1 MRGAR
6 SVPLALAVVVVV
18 LGVAVVARTVAA
30 GVGGGL
36 GLLLGGLMIVGGALR
51 IYLLRRPWRG
61 G

>member
-1 MRGAR
+1 MSGVRRAP
-6 SVPLALAVVVVV
+6 VALAVVVVV

-36 GLLLGGLMIVGGALR
+36 GLLLGGLMILGGALR
-51 IYLLRRPWRG
+51 LYLLRPWRG

>member
-6 SVPLALAVVVVV
+6 TIPLALAVAVVI

-36 GLLLGGLMIVGGALR
+36 GLLLGGLMILGGALR
-51 IYLLRRPWRG
+51 IYLLRPWRG

>member
-1 MRGAR
+1 MSGAR
-6 SVPLALAVVVVV
+6 HLPVALAVVVVV

-36 GLLLGGLMIVGGALR
+36 GLLLGGLMILGGALR
-51 IYLLRRPWRG
+51 LYLLRPWRG

>member
-6 SVPLALAVVVVV
+6 SVPVALAVVVVI
-18 LGVAVVARTVAA
+18 LGVTVVARTVAA

-36 GLLLGGLMIVGGALR
+36 GLLLGGLMILGGALR
-51 IYLLRRPWRG
+51 IYLLRPWRG

>member
-1 MRGAR
+1 MSGAR
-6 SVPLALAVVVVV
+6 RVPVALAVLVVV

-36 GLLLGGLMIVGGALR
+36 GLLLGGLMILGGALR
-51 IYLLRRPWRG
+51 LYLLRPWRG

>member
-6 SVPLALAVVVVV
+6 TVPVALAVVVVV

-36 GLLLGGLMIVGGALR
+36 GLLLGGLMILGGALR
-51 IYLLRRPWRG
+51 LYLLRPWRG

>member
-6 SVPLALAVVVVV
+6 SIPVALAVIVVI

-36 GLLLGGLMIVGGALR
+36 GLLLGGLMIVGGLLR
-51 IYLLRRPWRG
+51 IYLLRPWRG

>member
-1 MRGAR
+1 VTGAR
-6 SVPLALAVVVVV
+6 RVPVVLAVVVMV

-36 GLLLGGLMIVGGALR
+36 GLLLGGLMILGGALR
-51 IYLLRRPWRG
+51 LYLLRPWRG

>member
-1 MRGAR
+1 MRSAR
-6 SVPLALAVVVVV
+6 SVPMALAVVVVI

-36 GLLLGGLMIVGGALR
+36 GLLLGGLMILGGALR
-51 IYLLRRPWRG
+51 IYLLRPWRG

>member
-1 MRGAR
+1 MSGVRRAP
-6 SVPLALAVVVVV
+6 VALAVVVVV

-36 GLLLGGLMIVGGALR
+36 GLLLGGQMILGGALR
-51 IYLLRRPWRG
+51 LYLLRPWRG

>member
-6 SVPLALAVVVVV
+6 SIPVALAVVVVI

-36 GLLLGGLMIVGGALR
+36 GLLLGGLMILGGALR
-51 IYLLRRPWRG
+51 IYLLRPWRG
-61 G
+61 D

>member
-6 SVPLALAVVVVV
+6 AVPLALAVVVVV

-51 IYLLRRPWRG
+51 IYLLRPWRG

>member
-6 SVPLALAVVVVV
+6 TVPLALAVVVVV

-51 IYLLRRPWRG
+51 IYLLRPWRG